1 MRIKDPMPRGKY
13 MKKILIVDD
22 QVEIREL
29 VDMTLKSDNYDI
41 FQAESGQKAIEIA
54 RREKPDL
61 IIMDVAIPRGT
72 EGIET
77 TRSIK
82 NDPETKN
89 CKVIMLTG
97 KGLETDRI
105 KSLDAGADDFFAKP
119 FSPLALIKK
128 VEEVLR

>member
-1 MRIKDPMPRGKY
+1 MPRGEY

-22 QVEIREL
+22 QSEIREL
-29 VDMTLKSDNYDI
+29 VDITLKSDDYDI

-54 RREKPDL
+54 RRERPDL
-61 IIMDVAIPRGT
+61 IIMDIAIPGGT

-77 TRSIK
+77 TRTLK

-89 CKVIMLTG
+89 CKIIMLTG
-97 KGLETDRI
+97 RGLETDRK
-105 KSLDAGADDFFAKP
+105 KSLDAGADDFFTKP

-128 VEEVLR
+128 VEEVLG